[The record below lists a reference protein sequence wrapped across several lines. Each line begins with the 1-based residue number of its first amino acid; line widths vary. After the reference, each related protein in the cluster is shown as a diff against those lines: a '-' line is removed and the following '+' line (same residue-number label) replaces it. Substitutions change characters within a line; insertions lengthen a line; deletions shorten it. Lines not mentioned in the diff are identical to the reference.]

1 MKLKSYLRGLGL
13 GMIVTTIILVVTFKA
28 AHHEM
33 TDDEIISKARELGMV
48 ETSLYASGVTTEE
61 FTEKLTAT
69 QAPSQELTTGEPSG
83 EGKTEPET
91 TRREEET
98 TKKEEETT
106 KKPQETTRR
115 EEETTTKKPQETTK
129 REEETT
135 KKPQETT
142 AGDKEIVLVFENISS
157 ADKASRILY
166 DAGVIQDVDGFNDFL
181 SENGYARKITEG
193 TFTFKK
199 GMTFEEIAKVIT
211 RSR

>member
-1 MKLKSYLRGLGL
+1 MV
-13 GMIVTTIILVVTFKA
+13 VTTIILVVTFKA

-48 ETSLYASGVTTEE
+48 ETSLYANSVVTEEYTTENIV
-61 FTEKLTAT
+61 T
-69 QAPSQELTTGEPSG
+69 QAPTQEPTTGEQSG

-91 TRREEET
+91 TKREEETTKRPQET

-106 KKPQETTRR
+106 G
-115 EEETTTKKPQETTK
+115 KPQETTK
-129 REEETT
+129 REEEAT

-142 AGDKEIVLVFENISS
+142 IGAQEIVLVFENITS
-157 ADKASRILY
+157 ADKASRILF
-166 DAGVIQDVDGFNDFL
+166 DAGIIQDVDSFNDFL
-181 SENGYARKITEG
+181 SENGYARKVGEG
-193 TFTFKK
+193 TFTFTK